1 MVNRFRT
8 CIELFLAIWFVMGN
22 IWLFD
27 YRFGSSHRAPK
38 LHLLCIFLLL
48 WNAIAYSFPFL
59 LFLFLCCCV
68 PLISS
73 LLGYN
78 MNMGSVNRGAS
89 DEQLAGLR
97 CWRYKEDHAFCQSQV
112 GSDLELGNFQLQT
125 KNQVTDR

>member
-1 MVNRFRT
+1 MVYRFRT

-38 LHLLCIFLLL
+38 LHLLCIFLLV

-59 LFLFLCCCV
+59 LFLFLCCFV
-68 PLISS
+68 PLISN

-89 DEQLAGLR
+89 DEQLARLS
-97 CWRYKEDHAFCQSQV
+97 CWKYKEDRAYQTEA
-112 GSDLELGNFQLQT
+112 GSDLELGNFQLQDE
-125 KNQVTDR
+125 NQVID